1 MLMSKIF
8 FSKNYF
14 DRFPDEKTFW
24 KVSAI
29 MIVKIMSW
37 LVKSYDFTS
46 QYIFN
51 MRNRFKNLKM
61 IEIKLKLSEINKIK

>member
-14 DRFPDEKTFW
+14 DTFPDKKTFW